1 MALFA
6 VKREINGKYFLKDED
21 RLTADSWEEA
31 VAKLIQGTLS
41 GRYDDTC
48 VLDGIIIYEEYISD
62 DEMLDIMI
70 DNKLTEK
77 V

>member
-6 VKREINGKYFLKDED
+6 VKREINGKSFLKDED

-31 VAKLIQGTLS
+31 TAKVIQGTLS

-48 VLDGIIIYEEYISD
+48 VLDGIIVYEEDISD

-77 V
+77 A

>member
-6 VKREINGKYFLKDED
+6 VKREINGKSFLKDED
-21 RLTADSWEEA
+21 RIIANTWDEA
-31 VAKLIQGTLS
+31 VVKLIQGTLS

-48 VLDGIIIYEEYISD
+48 VLDGIIVYEEEISD
-62 DEMLDIMI
+62 DEMLDIMT

-77 V
+77 I

>member
-6 VKREINGKYFLKDED
+6 VKREINGKFFLKDED

-31 VAKLIQGTLS
+31 IAKLLQGTLS

-48 VLDGIIIYEEYISD
+48 VLDGIIVYEEEISD